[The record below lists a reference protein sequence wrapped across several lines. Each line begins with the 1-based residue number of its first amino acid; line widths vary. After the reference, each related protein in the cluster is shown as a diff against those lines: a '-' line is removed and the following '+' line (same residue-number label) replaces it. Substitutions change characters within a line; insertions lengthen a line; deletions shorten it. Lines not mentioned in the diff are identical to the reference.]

1 MNAHQH
7 NHHDH
12 HHQHGRSA
20 SHKVLMLAIVL
31 TLGFAG
37 IEAIGGWWAR
47 SLTLLG
53 DAGHMASDS
62 VTLTI
67 AAIAAWVALRPPSSK
82 HTYGLGRAEVLAAWV
97 SSVIMLVIS
106 VAVVVEAIRRLHTP
120 MQVNGIPVMV
130 IAAIGVA
137 INLLVA
143 WLLTRSERT
152 LNVQA
157 ALLHV
162 LGDLLGSLAAFTS
175 GVIIYFT
182 GWLRIDPILSI
193 FIGIL
198 IMISSLRLLRETM
211 TVLMEGVPQHLNI
224 RQVSQH
230 LSQLDGVKAIHDL
243 HIWTLSS
250 GKIALSAHVD
260 VKNITMWENVF
271 SEMKMVLKSEY
282 NINHI
287 TLQPEQ
293 NITDC
298 EACTNRNLS

>member
-1 MNAHQH
+1 
-7 NHHDH
+7 
-12 HHQHGRSA
+12 
-20 SHKVLMLAIVL
+20 MLAIVL

>member
-37 IEAIGGWWAR
+37 IDAIGGWWAR

-211 TVLMEGVPQHLNI
+211 TVLMEGVPQHLKI

-282 NINHI
+282 NIDHI

>member
-120 MQVNGIPVMV
+120 MQVNGIPVMI

-230 LSQLDGVKAIHDL
+230 LSQLDGVKVIHDL

-282 NINHI
+282 NIDHI